1 MNQNTT
7 LIRKQNRDEI
17 TLQKYTMISP
27 LLDENIDPPAAR
39 ELRSKLAEQNGLS
52 ERTLRRYVNAYQE
65 KGFEGLKP
73 AERVRYKKEV
83 KNLIVSGTFY
93 RGLYHKTSLCSHT
106 GVSTIRLVCVVITHL
121 PSIISQKS

>member
-1 MNQNTT
+1 MNQNTA

-17 TLQKYTMISP
+17 ALQKYTMISP
-27 LLDENIDPPAAR
+27 LLDENIDPAAVR

-52 ERTLRRYVNAYQE
+52 ERTLRRYVNAYQK

-83 KNLIVSGTFY
+83 MPDNYDEILQEAIQLRREVPRRSVEQIILFSNQKE
-93 RGLYHKTSLCSHT
+93 KSL
-106 GVSTIRLVCVVITHL
+106 RAY
-121 PSIISQKS
+121 